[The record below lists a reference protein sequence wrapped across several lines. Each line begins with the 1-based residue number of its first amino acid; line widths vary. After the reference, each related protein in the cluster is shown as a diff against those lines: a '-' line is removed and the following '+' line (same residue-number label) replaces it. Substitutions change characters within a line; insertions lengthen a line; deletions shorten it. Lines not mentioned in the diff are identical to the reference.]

1 MLDLA
6 TIVMF
11 AGAAG
16 AVALIA
22 AAHPRVERLVRKS
35 DLR

>member
-6 TIVMF
+6 AIVMLT
-11 AGAAG
+11 GAAG

-22 AAHPRVERLVRKS
+22 AAHPRVERL
-35 DLR
+35 LRRTYLR